1 MTVLLD
7 TAQLPLTE
15 RRDAVTST
23 VVAGGVMSRVTLDDG
38 EPVSARVC
46 VWEFGTAAI
55 FQLESSGISVVRTAQ
70 AVRQAPCEFVA
81 IAQHGVGSG
90 QLSTESSS
98 RTVRSG
104 QTELCDV
111 TQPFEYSWRGN
122 GGTRTL
128 QVPIDE
134 LAVPIDVVR
143 RAGEHLASSPLY
155 GLVSRHIHDMAKDAE
170 ALSATAV
177 AASLGSASTE
187 LIRALILSVAGESSA
202 AREVLEHTLITQVR
216 TYVRQH
222 LGDPDLGPDAIA
234 AALAVSTRHL
244 YRVCGNAQLHLEQWI
259 ISSRLERA
267 RMELS
272 QTAAHSVTIS
282 TVARRWGFKDPTH
295 FARRFRAA
303 YGMPPSQWLRTA
315 QAEHGD
321 NEDLVPRGDC

>member
-1 MTVLLD
+1 VAVLLD
-7 TAQLPLTE
+7 TAQLPLSE

-23 VVAGGVMSRVTLDDG
+23 VVAGGVLSRVTLEDG
-38 EPVSARVC
+38 EPVSARIC

-70 AVRQAPCEFVA
+70 AVRQGPCEFVA

-90 QLSTESSS
+90 QLTTESTS

-111 TQPFEYSWRGN
+111 TQPFEYSWRGS

-128 QVPIDE
+128 QVSVDE

-155 GLVSRHIHDMAKDAE
+155 GLVSRHIYDMANDAE

-177 AASLGSASTE
+177 AGSLGTASTE
-187 LIRALILSVAGESSA
+187 LIRALILSAGGASPA
-202 AREVLEHTLITQVR
+202 AREVLEQTLITQVR
-216 TYVRQH
+216 AYVRQH
-222 LGDPDLGPDAIA
+222 LRDPDLGPDAIA
-234 AALAVSTRHL
+234 AALAISTRHL

-259 ISSRLERA
+259 ISSRLEGA
-267 RMELS
+267 RMEFS
-272 QTAAHSVTIS
+272 QTAAHSTTI
-282 TVARRWGFKDPTH
+282 TTIARRWGFKDPTH

-303 YGMPPSQWLRTA
+303 YGMLPSQWLRAA
-315 QAEHGD
+315 QQERGD
-321 NEDLVPRGDC
+321 NQDFVPRADG

>member
-1 MTVLLD
+1 VAVLLD
-7 TAQLPLTE
+7 TAQLPLSE

-23 VVAGGVMSRVTLDDG
+23 VVAGGVLSRVTLEDG
-38 EPVSARVC
+38 EPVSARIC

-70 AVRQAPCEFVA
+70 AVRQGPCEFVA

-90 QLSTESSS
+90 QLTTESTS

-111 TQPFEYSWRGN
+111 TQPFEYSWRGS

-128 QVPIDE
+128 QVSVDE

-155 GLVSRHIHDMAKDAE
+155 GLVSRHIYDMANDAE

-177 AASLGSASTE
+177 AGSLGTASTE
-187 LIRALILSVAGESSA
+187 LIRALILSAGGASPA
-202 AREVLEHTLITQVR
+202 AREVLEQTLITQVR
-216 TYVRQH
+216 AYVRQH
-222 LGDPDLGPDAIA
+222 LRDPDLGPDAIA
-234 AALAVSTRHL
+234 AALAISTRHL

-259 ISSRLERA
+259 ISSRLEGA
-267 RMELS
+267 RMEFS
-272 QTAAHSVTIS
+272 QTAAHSTTI
-282 TVARRWGFKDPTH
+282 TTTARRWGFKDPTH

-303 YGMPPSQWLRTA
+303 YGMLPSQWLRAA
-315 QAEHGD
+315 QQERGD
-321 NEDLVPRGDC
+321 NQDFAPRADG

>member
-1 MTVLLD
+1 VGI
-7 TAQLPLTE
+7 
-15 RRDAVTST
+15 RDGSDISI
-23 VVAGGVMSRVTLDDG
+23 GVK
-38 EPVSARVC
+38 
-46 VWEFGTAAI
+46 AI

-90 QLSTESSS
+90 QLSTESDS

-104 QTELCDV
+104 QTVLCDV
-111 TQPFEYSWRGN
+111 TQPFEYSWRGS

-128 QVPIDE
+128 QVSVDE

-155 GLVSRHIHDMAKDAE
+155 GLVSRHIHDMAADAE

-177 AASLGSASTE
+177 AGILGTASIE
-187 LIRALILSVAGESSA
+187 LIRALILSAAGDSPA
-202 AREVLEHTLITQVR
+202 AREVLEQTLITQVR
-216 TYVRQH
+216 AYVRQH
-222 LGDPDLGPDAIA
+222 LRDPNLGPDAIA
-234 AALAVSTRHL
+234 VALAISTRHL

-259 ISSRLERA
+259 ISSRLEGA

-272 QTAAHSVTIS
+272 QTAARSTTI
-282 TVARRWGFKDPTH
+282 TPIARPWGFKHPTH
-295 FARRFRAA
+295 SARRFRAA

-315 QAEHGD
+315 QAERGD